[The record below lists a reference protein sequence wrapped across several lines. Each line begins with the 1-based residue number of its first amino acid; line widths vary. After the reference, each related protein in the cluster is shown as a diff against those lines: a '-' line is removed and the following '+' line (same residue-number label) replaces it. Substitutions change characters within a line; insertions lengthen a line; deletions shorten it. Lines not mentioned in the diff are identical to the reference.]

1 MVTTPAPEEQ
11 QVEEQTPQET
21 PEEVSEDT
29 TPETTEEDIRA
40 RNAVLE
46 AQVAKLENDLRSK
59 DGQRRRDTDRD
70 AELAGIRDSVGALQK
85 IFTLYMDDRKM
96 DMSDEAQ
103 TQISRVNNELAQ
115 GQATRDW
122 NSRYEKEQTRLMSTV
137 QDESDNILISEDDAQ
152 KLQSDWQAAWAEG
165 SKATRGDFEDII
177 NIQIEAARMVAQE
190 ERRRAAVER
199 QKLADEAKNAGKKA
213 LEKAGVA
220 DLDTG
225 AAIAGG
231 NEELRGSALIER
243 GLRKRNL

>member
-1 MVTTPAPEEQ
+1 MVTTPAPEEP
-11 QVEEQTPQET
+11 QVEEQPAQEEAEETTEET
-21 PEEVSEDT
+21 PEEEVDY
-29 TPETTEEDIRA
+29 RA
-40 RNAVLE
+40 KATALE
-46 AQVAKLENDLRSK
+46 AQVKKMENDLRSK

-70 AELAGIRDSVGALQK
+70 AELAGLRDDVGAMRK
-85 IFTLYMDDRKM
+85 ILTLYIDDRKI
-96 DMSDEAQ
+96 DMSDDAQ
-103 TQISRVNNELAQ
+103 AQISRVGQELAQ

-122 NSRYEKEQTRLMSTV
+122 NARYEKEQSRLMSTV
-137 QDESDNILISEDDAQ
+137 QDEGDNILISEDDAQ

-165 SKATRGDFEDII
+165 SKAARGDFEDVI
-177 NIQIEAARMVAQE
+177 NIQIEAAKMVAQE
-190 ERRRAAVER
+190 ERRRATSER

>member
-1 MVTTPAPEEQ
+1 MVTTPAPEEP
-11 QVEEQTPQET
+11 QVEEQPAQEEAEETTEET
-21 PEEVSEDT
+21 PEEEVDY
-29 TPETTEEDIRA
+29 RA
-40 RNAVLE
+40 KATALE
-46 AQVAKLENDLRSK
+46 AQVRKMENDLRSK

-70 AELAGIRDSVGALQK
+70 AELAGIRDSLGALQRV
-85 IFTLYMDDRKM
+85 FTLYVEDRKM

-103 TQISRVNNELAQ
+103 AQISRVGQELAQ

-122 NSRYEKEQTRLMSTV
+122 NARYEKEQSRLMSTV
-137 QDESDNILISEDDAQ
+137 QDEGDNILISEDDAQ

-165 SKATRGDFEDII
+165 SKAARGDFEDVI
-177 NIQIEAARMVAQE
+177 NIQIEAAKMVAQE
-190 ERRRAAVER
+190 ERRRATSER

>member
-11 QVEEQTPQET
+11 QVEEQAPQET

-85 IFTLYMDDRKM
+85 VFSLYMEDRKM

-103 TQISRVNNELAQ
+103 TQISRVSQELAQ

-122 NSRYEKEQTRLMSTV
+122 NARYEKEQSRLMSTV

-165 SKATRGDFEDII
+165 SKATRGNFEDII
-177 NIQIEAARMVAQE
+177 NIQIEAAKMVAQE

-243 GLRKRNL
+243 GLRRRNL

>member
-1 MVTTPAPEEQ
+1 MVTTPQEEP
-11 QVEEQTPQET
+11 QVEEQPVPEEAGETTEET
-21 PEEVSEDT
+21 PEEEVDYKAKAAE
-29 TPETTEEDIRA
+29 
-40 RNAVLE
+40 LE
-46 AQVAKLENDLRSK
+46 AQVNKLENDLRSK

-85 IFTLYMDDRKM
+85 GFTLYMEDRKM

-103 TQISRVNNELAQ
+103 VQISRGGQELAQ

-122 NSRYEKEQTRLMSTV
+122 NARYEKEQSRLMSTV
-137 QDESDNILISEDDAQ
+137 QDEGDNILISEDDAQ
-152 KLQSDWQAAWAEG
+152 KLQSDWQAAWATG
-165 SKATRGDFEDII
+165 SKAARGDFEDVI
-177 NIQIEAARMVAQE
+177 NIQIEAAKMVAQE
-190 ERRRAAVER
+190 ERRRATVER
-199 QKLADEAKNAGKKA
+199 QQLADEAKNAGKKA

>member
-1 MVTTPAPEEQ
+1 MVTTPAPEEP
-11 QVEEQTPQET
+11 QVEEQPAQEGAEETTEET
-21 PEEVSEDT
+21 PEEEVDY
-29 TPETTEEDIRA
+29 RA
-40 RNAVLE
+40 KATALE
-46 AQVAKLENDLRSK
+46 AQVKKMENDLRSK

-70 AELAGIRDSVGALQK
+70 AELAGIRDSLGALQRV
-85 IFTLYMDDRKM
+85 FTLYVEDRKM

-103 TQISRVNNELAQ
+103 AQISRVGQELAQ

-122 NSRYEKEQTRLMSTV
+122 NARYEKEQSRLMSTV
-137 QDESDNILISEDDAQ
+137 QDEGDNILISEDDAQ

-165 SKATRGDFEDII
+165 SKASRGDYEDVI
-177 NIQIEAARMVAQE
+177 NIQIEAAKMVAQE
-190 ERRRAAVER
+190 ERRRAANER
-199 QKLADEAKNAGKKA
+199 KVLADEAKNAGKKA

-243 GLRKRNL
+243 GLRRRNL

>member
-1 MVTTPAPEEQ
+1 
-11 QVEEQTPQET
+11 
-21 PEEVSEDT
+21 
-29 TPETTEEDIRA
+29 
-40 RNAVLE
+40 
-46 AQVAKLENDLRSK
+46 
-59 DGQRRRDTDRD
+59 
-70 AELAGIRDSVGALQK
+70 
-85 IFTLYMDDRKM
+85 MDDRKM

-103 TQISRVNNELAQ
+103 TQISRVNQELAQ

-137 QDESDNILISEDDAQ
+137 QDESDNILVSEDDAQ

-165 SKATRGDFEDII
+165 SKAARGDFEDII
-177 NIQIEAARMVAQE
+177 NIQIEAAKMVAQE
-190 ERRRAAVER
+190 ERRRGTVER
-199 QKLADEAKNAGKKA
+199 QQLADEAKNAGKKA

-243 GLRKRNL
+243 GLRRRNL

>member
-1 MVTTPAPEEQ
+1 MVTTPSPDEPE
-11 QVEEQTPQET
+11 VETQPAQEVAG
-21 PEEVSEDT
+21 ET
-29 TPETTEEDIRA
+29 TDETTEIDYKAKTAE
-40 RNAVLE
+40 LE
-46 AQVAKLENDLRSK
+46 AQVEKLTNDLRSRG
-59 DGQRRRDTDRD
+59 GQRRRDTDRD
-70 AELAGIRDSVGALQK
+70 AELSGIRDSVGALQK
-85 IFTLYMDDRKM
+85 VFTLYMDDRKM

-103 TQISRVNNELAQ
+103 TQISRVNQELAQ

-177 NIQIEAARMVAQE
+177 NIQIEAAKMVAQE
-190 ERRRAAVER
+190 ERRRATVER

-243 GLRKRNL
+243 GLRRRNL

>member
-1 MVTTPAPEEQ
+1 MVTTPAPEEP
-11 QVEEQTPQET
+11 QVEEQPAQEEAEETTEET
-21 PEEVSEDT
+21 PEEEVDY
-29 TPETTEEDIRA
+29 RA
-40 RNAVLE
+40 KATALE
-46 AQVAKLENDLRSK
+46 AQVRKMENDLRSK

-70 AELAGIRDSVGALQK
+70 AELAGLRDDVGAMRK
-85 IFTLYMDDRKM
+85 ILTLYIDDRKI
-96 DMSDEAQ
+96 DMSDDAQ
-103 TQISRVNNELAQ
+103 AQISRVGQELAQ

-122 NSRYEKEQTRLMSTV
+122 NARYEKEQSRLMSTV
-137 QDESDNILISEDDAQ
+137 QDEDGNILVSEDDVV
-152 KLQSDWQAAWAEG
+152 KIQSDWQAAWAEG
-165 SKATRGDFEDII
+165 SKAIRGDFEDVI
-177 NIQIEAARMVAQE
+177 NIQIEAAKMVAQE
-190 ERRRAAVER
+190 ERRRATSER

>member
-11 QVEEQTPQET
+11 QVEEQAPQET
-21 PEEVSEDT
+21 PEEVTEET
-29 TPETTEEDIRA
+29 TPEKTEEDIRA
-40 RNAVLE
+40 RNAELE
-46 AQVAKLENDLRSK
+46 SQVAKLENDLRSK

-85 IFTLYMDDRKM
+85 VFTLYMEDRKM

-103 TQISRVNNELAQ
+103 AQISRVSQELAQ

-122 NSRYEKEQTRLMSTV
+122 NARYEKEQSRLMSTV
-137 QDESDNILISEDDAQ
+137 QDDGDNILISEDDAQ

-177 NIQIEAARMVAQE
+177 NIQIEAAKMVAQE
-190 ERRRAAVER
+190 ERRRATVER

>member
-1 MVTTPAPEEQ
+1 MVTTPSPDEPE
-11 QVEEQTPQET
+11 VETQPAQEVAG
-21 PEEVSEDT
+21 ET
-29 TPETTEEDIRA
+29 TDETTEIDYKAKAAE
-40 RNAVLE
+40 LE
-46 AQVAKLENDLRSK
+46 AQVEKLTNDLRSRG
-59 DGQRRRDTDRD
+59 GQRRRDTDRD
-70 AELAGIRDSVGALQK
+70 AELSGIRDSVGALQK
-85 IFTLYMDDRKM
+85 VFTLYMDDRKM

-103 TQISRVNNELAQ
+103 TQISRVNQELAQ

-165 SKATRGDFEDII
+165 SKAARGDFEDII
-177 NIQIEAARMVAQE
+177 NIQIEAAKMVAQE
-190 ERRRAAVER
+190 ERRRATVER

-243 GLRKRNL
+243 GLRRRNL

>member
-1 MVTTPAPEEQ
+1 MVTTPSPDDPE
-11 QVEEQTPQET
+11 VETQPAQEVAG
-21 PEEVSEDT
+21 ET
-29 TPETTEEDIRA
+29 TDETTEIDYKAKTAE
-40 RNAVLE
+40 LE
-46 AQVAKLENDLRSK
+46 AQVEKLTNDLRSRG
-59 DGQRRRDTDRD
+59 GQRRRDTDRD
-70 AELAGIRDSVGALQK
+70 AELSGIRDSVGALQK
-85 IFTLYMDDRKM
+85 VFTLYMDDRKM

-103 TQISRVNNELAQ
+103 TQISRVNQELAQ

-177 NIQIEAARMVAQE
+177 NIQIEAAKMVAQE
-190 ERRRAAVER
+190 ERRRATVER

>member
-1 MVTTPAPEEQ
+1 MVTTPSPDEPE
-11 QVEEQTPQET
+11 VETQPAQEVAG
-21 PEEVSEDT
+21 ET
-29 TPETTEEDIRA
+29 TDETTEIDYKAKAAE
-40 RNAVLE
+40 LE
-46 AQVAKLENDLRSK
+46 AQVEKLTNDLRSRG
-59 DGQRRRDTDRD
+59 GQRRRDTDRD
-70 AELAGIRDSVGALQK
+70 AELSGIRDSVGALQK
-85 IFTLYMDDRKM
+85 VFTLYMDDRKM

-103 TQISRVNNELAQ
+103 TQISRVNQELAQ

-152 KLQSDWQAAWAEG
+152 RLQSDWQAAWAEG

-177 NIQIEAARMVAQE
+177 NIQIEAAKMVAQE
-190 ERRRAAVER
+190 ERRRATVER

-243 GLRKRNL
+243 GLRRRNL

>member
-1 MVTTPAPEEQ
+1 MVTTPSPDEPE
-11 QVEEQTPQET
+11 VETQPAQEVAG
-21 PEEVSEDT
+21 ET
-29 TPETTEEDIRA
+29 TDETTEIDYKAKAAE
-40 RNAVLE
+40 LE
-46 AQVAKLENDLRSK
+46 SQVEKLTNDLRSRG
-59 DGQRRRDTDRD
+59 GQRRRDTDRD
-70 AELAGIRDSVGALQK
+70 AELSGIRDSVGALQK
-85 IFTLYMDDRKM
+85 VFTLYMDDRKM

-103 TQISRVNNELAQ
+103 TQISRVNQELAQ

-152 KLQSDWQAAWAEG
+152 RLQSDWQAAWAEG

-177 NIQIEAARMVAQE
+177 NIQIEAAKMVAQE
-190 ERRRAAVER
+190 ERRRATVER
-199 QKLADEAKNAGKKA
+199 QQLADEAKNAGKKA

-243 GLRKRNL
+243 GLRRRNL

>member
-59 DGQRRRDTDRD
+59 DGQRLRDTDRD

-85 IFTLYMDDRKM
+85 VFSLYMEDRKM

-103 TQISRVNNELAQ
+103 TQISRVSQELAQ

-122 NSRYEKEQTRLMSTV
+122 NARYEKEQSRLMSTV

-177 NIQIEAARMVAQE
+177 NIQIEAAKMVAQE

-213 LEKAGVA
+213 LEKAGIA

-243 GLRKRNL
+243 GLRRRNL

>member
-1 MVTTPAPEEQ
+1 VAGETTDETIEIDYKAKTAELES
-11 QVEEQTPQET
+11 QVE
-21 PEEVSEDT
+21 
-29 TPETTEEDIRA
+29 
-40 RNAVLE
+40 
-46 AQVAKLENDLRSK
+46 KLTNDLRSRG
-59 DGQRRRDTDRD
+59 GQRRRDTDRD
-70 AELAGIRDSVGALQK
+70 AELSGIRDSVGALQK
-85 IFTLYMDDRKM
+85 VFTLYMDDRKM

-103 TQISRVNNELAQ
+103 TQISRVNQELAQ

-137 QDESDNILISEDDAQ
+137 QDESDNILVSEDDAQ

-165 SKATRGDFEDII
+165 SKAARGDFEDII
-177 NIQIEAARMVAQE
+177 NIQIEAAKMVAQE
-190 ERRRAAVER
+190 ERRRGTVER
-199 QKLADEAKNAGKKA
+199 QQLADEAKNAGKKA

-243 GLRKRNL
+243 GLRRRNL

>member
-1 MVTTPAPEEQ
+1 MVTTPSPDEPE
-11 QVEEQTPQET
+11 VETQPAQEVA
-21 PEEVSEDT
+21 EET
-29 TPETTEEDIRA
+29 TDETTEIDYKAKTAE
-40 RNAVLE
+40 LE
-46 AQVAKLENDLRSK
+46 AQVEKLTNDLRSRG
-59 DGQRRRDTDRD
+59 GQRRRDTDRD
-70 AELAGIRDSVGALQK
+70 AELSGIRDSVGALQK
-85 IFTLYMDDRKM
+85 VFTLYMDDRKM

-103 TQISRVNNELAQ
+103 TQISRVNQELAQ

-152 KLQSDWQAAWAEG
+152 RLQSDWQAAWAEG

-177 NIQIEAARMVAQE
+177 NIQIEAAKMVAQE
-190 ERRRAAVER
+190 ERRRATVER

>member
-1 MVTTPAPEEQ
+1 MVTTPAPEEP
-11 QVEEQTPQET
+11 QVEEQPAQEEAEETTEET
-21 PEEVSEDT
+21 PEEEVDY
-29 TPETTEEDIRA
+29 RA
-40 RNAVLE
+40 KATALE
-46 AQVAKLENDLRSK
+46 AQVRKMENDLRSK

-70 AELAGIRDSVGALQK
+70 AELAGLRDDVGAMRK
-85 IFTLYMDDRKM
+85 ILTLYIDDRKM
-96 DMSDEAQ
+96 DMSDDAQ
-103 TQISRVNNELAQ
+103 AQISRVGQELAQ

-122 NSRYEKEQTRLMSTV
+122 NARYEKEQSRLMSTV
-137 QDESDNILISEDDAQ
+137 QDDGDNILISEDDAQ

-165 SKATRGDFEDII
+165 SKASRGDFEDVI
-177 NIQIEAARMVAQE
+177 NIQIEAAKMVAQE
-190 ERRRAAVER
+190 ERRRATSER

>member
-1 MVTTPAPEEQ
+1 MVTTPSPDEPE
-11 QVEEQTPQET
+11 VETQPAQEVA
-21 PEEVSEDT
+21 E
-29 TPETTEEDIRA
+29 ETTDEITEIDYKA
-40 RNAVLE
+40 KTAELE
-46 AQVAKLENDLRSK
+46 AQVEKLSNDLRSRG
-59 DGQRRRDTDRD
+59 GQRRRDTDRD

-177 NIQIEAARMVAQE
+177 NIQIEAAKMVAQE
-190 ERRRAAVER
+190 ERRRATVER

>member
-1 MVTTPAPEEQ
+1 MVTTPSPDEPE
-11 QVEEQTPQET
+11 VETQPAQEVAG
-21 PEEVSEDT
+21 ET
-29 TPETTEEDIRA
+29 TDETTEIDYKAKAAE
-40 RNAVLE
+40 LE
-46 AQVAKLENDLRSK
+46 SQVEKLTNDLRSRG
-59 DGQRRRDTDRD
+59 GQRRRDTDRD
-70 AELAGIRDSVGALQK
+70 AELSGIRDSVGALQK
-85 IFTLYMDDRKM
+85 VFTLYMDDRKM

-103 TQISRVNNELAQ
+103 TQISRVNQELAQ

-177 NIQIEAARMVAQE
+177 NIQIEAAKMVAQE
-190 ERRRAAVER
+190 ERRRATVER

>member
-1 MVTTPAPEEQ
+1 MVTTPAEEEP
-11 QVEEQTPQET
+11 QVEEQPVPEEVEETTEET
-21 PEEVSEDT
+21 PEEEVDY
-29 TPETTEEDIRA
+29 RA
-40 RNAVLE
+40 KATALE
-46 AQVAKLENDLRSK
+46 AQVKKMENDLRSK

-70 AELAGIRDSVGALQK
+70 AELAGIRDSLGALQRV
-85 IFTLYMDDRKM
+85 FTLYVEDRKM

-103 TQISRVNNELAQ
+103 AQISRVGQELAQ

-122 NSRYEKEQTRLMSTV
+122 NARYEKEQSRLMSTV
-137 QDESDNILISEDDAQ
+137 QDEGDNILISEDDAQ

-165 SKATRGDFEDII
+165 SKAARGDFEDVI
-177 NIQIEAARMVAQE
+177 NIQIEAAKMVAQE
-190 ERRRAAVER
+190 ERRRATSER